1 MPDDNSDDISQ
12 RATTLDRRLDTRRA
26 FLKKAGLAA
35 AAAGA
40 MWAVPQMASVGPK
53 PAYAAATS
61 CQLTFSNVI
70 VDCVLVGLPI

>member
-12 RATTLDRRLDTRRA
+12 RGTILDRRLDTRRA

-61 CQLTFSNVI
+61 CRLTFSGVI
-70 VDCVLVGLPI
+70 ASCVLTGIPI